1 MLVAYSCQQNLFPIY
16 QELQNKNNKELKM
29 SFFIGC
35 MLVLILYV
43 VLGTIS
49 LYMFGSELHSTILWN
64 IGHECV
70 ETKARC
76 PTQSYVLRIM
86 FLVVIVCHIPFIFFS
101 GKEAMLII
109 IDEI

>member
-1 MLVAYSCQQNLFPIY
+1 
-16 QELQNKNNKELKM
+16 M

-109 IDEI
+109 IDEIQRKSISMALTVKLEFLNKVQNM